1 MAAFPHTLLGRYMG
15 RTPRKRL
22 VHVLLDRFMQVE
34 PFSRVSAHSTW
45 QIQKQPLAQNPPGMF
60 FSADT
65 SFSAAST
72 LPNLNLPRRIRTSR
86 PKTLRQAAS
95 VERNQHPGLATRG
108 PPSSRL
114 ARWRCTQSPQ
124 RAGPSF
130 PWPVWRQRYP
140 HNAHAPH
147 LLSQLGSG
155 SAANP
160 PRGAQAPHFLGQF
173 GGDGAARP
181 PRRPATR
188 EEPCEHMI
196 GGRIWAG
203 ER

>member
-86 PKTLRQAAS
+86 PRTLRQAAS

-114 ARWRCTQSPQ
+114 ARWRCTQSHQ

-130 PWPVWRQRYP
+130 PWSVWRQRYP
-140 HNAHAPH
+140 HNARAPH

-160 PRGAQAPHFLGQF
+160 PRRALPISSASLTATVRPDPRGVRPHEKN
-173 GGDGAARP
+173 
-181 PRRPATR
+181 PAS
-188 EEPCEHMI
+188 I
-196 GGRIWAG
+196 
-203 ER
+203 